1 MKPNNDMDYATF
13 GAFITAMRKRR
24 EIPSL
29 TMAENLGLSASYYC
43 DIEKNRGKPPERS
56 ILAKMI
62 ELLRLTQNETDT
74 FYDLAGKARR
84 EAPPD
89 LPDYINE
96 NQAVRLALRLAKDKG
111 SDADWYRFIRELES
125 KNPDIGGN
133 NYAET

>member
-1 MKPNNDMDYATF
+1 MNVNAEVNHATF
-13 GAFITAMRKRR
+13 GAFLAKMRKRR

-29 TMAENLGLSASYYC
+29 VMAENLGLSASYYC
-43 DIEKNRGKPPERS
+43 DIEKNRGRPPERT

-62 ELLRLTQNETDT
+62 ELLSLSQEEINT

-96 NQAVRLALRLAKDKG
+96 NKAVRLALRLAKDKG
-111 SDADWYRFIRELES
+111 NDEDWYKFIRELENRNVDS
-125 KNPDIGGN
+125 GG
-133 NYAET
+133 